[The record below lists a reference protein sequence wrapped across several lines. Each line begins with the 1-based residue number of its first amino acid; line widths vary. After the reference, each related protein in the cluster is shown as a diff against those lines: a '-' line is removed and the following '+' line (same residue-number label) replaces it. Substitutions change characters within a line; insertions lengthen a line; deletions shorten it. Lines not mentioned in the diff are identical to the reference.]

1 MPHCEVAQTESP
13 ITMEILSN
21 CAGERNS
28 TGVGKAHSADANRRG
43 AAQLVIRDGENETS
57 SDPGQQNETPEE
69 GLARRAAEDPG
80 VAFEDDCLRLLAK
93 LRDAAPAKYE
103 RTIARLKCAGVRISK
118 LEAMLEPDDAGAGDG
133 KDVPDALSRPS
144 QAHQILHVI
153 EPDAELFHTQE
164 KHGYMRVRVNGR
176 IQTLRIEGSEAFK
189 VIRRLFYEQT
199 GQIAQQDSI
208 KSAQSIMDQHG
219 QDAPERKVYL
229 RVASYGGCIYVDL
242 GDDSQTVV
250 RISAA
255 GWEIMSAEAAPV
267 IFIRRSGMRPLPMPT
282 VGGKI
287 DALSAFLNLAGMN
300 ERRLFIAALTYAFN
314 SRGPYPL
321 VALHGEHG
329 AAKSTQAIIFRLLL
343 DPSVSALRSMPKTE
357 DDLFVQASNA
367 WLQVYDNVSRIS
379 GETSDALCRLL
390 TGGGIGKRALYT
402 DLDQVLVD
410 IMRPGIV
417 TSIPAVAER
426 PDLAD
431 RSVMLG
437 CVPILPAKRRAESM
451 FWSDF
456 SAKHAEIFG
465 AVLDIVSCGLREL
478 PSVSHTGLFRM
489 ADFHRWGR
497 AVESMNGGAGTFDA
511 AYRANRN
518 NSVVVAIETDPVAA
532 GIVKLMQGKSND
544 GDGFRRWS
552 GTASDLR
559 SYIIA
564 DAGSEAKLGMQPGFP
579 KNAKALSQH
588 LTRISPLLR
597 EVDITWRR
605 DKKSDSRDLV
615 ISAPKDGKFA
625 SLASFVSDEAEHAN
639 GTSGL
644 GSEQDDASS
653 SPIDASSPD
662 LDARPPYPDATDAS
676 DASFGGSEDDDFPE
690 QLATHG
696 GTL

>member
-1 MPHCEVAQTESP
+1 MMQPDTHTNTASE
-13 ITMEILSN
+13 
-21 CAGERNS
+21 
-28 TGVGKAHSADANRRG
+28 KAPNG
-43 AAQLVIRDGENETS
+43 AEQEGGENETRS
-57 SDPGQQNETPEE
+57 EPGQQNETAEE
-69 GLARRAAEDPG
+69 SLVRRAAEDPG
-80 VAFEDDCLRLLAK
+80 AAFEDDSLRLLAE
-93 LRDAAPAKYE
+93 LRAAARAKYE
-103 RTIARLKCAGVRISK
+103 RTIARLKRAGVRISK
-118 LEAMLEPDDAGAGDG
+118 LEAMLEPDDADSGDDASNA
-133 KDVPDALSRPS
+133 KDASGRTT
-144 QAHQILHVI
+144 QAHQILHVV
-153 EPDAELFHTQE
+153 EPEAELFHTQE

-176 IQTLRIEGSEAFK
+176 TQALRIEGGDAFK
-189 VIRRLFYEQT
+189 VIRRLFHEQT
-199 GQIAQQDSI
+199 GQIAQHDSI
-208 KSAQSIMDQHG
+208 KSAQSIMDQHA

-229 RVASYGGCIYVDL
+229 RVASFDGCIYIDL
-242 GDDSQTVV
+242 GDDKQSVV
-250 RISAA
+250 RISAG
-255 GWEIMSAEAAPV
+255 GWEIINADAAPV

-282 VGGKI
+282 VGGNI
-287 DALSAFLNLAGMN
+287 DALSAFLNLAADN
-300 ERRLFIAALTYAFN
+300 ERRLFVAALTYAFN

-329 AAKSTQAIIFRLLL
+329 AAKSTQAIIFRQML

-431 RSVMLG
+431 RSVMLA
-437 CVPILPAKRRAESM
+437 CVPILPARRRAESM

-456 SAKHAEIFG
+456 TAKHAEIFG

-532 GIVKLMQGKSND
+532 GIVKLMQAKSND
-544 GDGFRRWS
+544 GDGFKRWS

-564 DAGSEAKLGMQPGFP
+564 DAGSDAKLGMQPGFP

-605 DKKSDSRDLV
+605 DKKSDSRNLV
-615 ISAPKDGKFA
+615 LSAPKDGKFA
-625 SLASFVSDEAEHAN
+625 SLASFASDDPGQGT
-639 GTSGL
+639 GTSDL
-644 GSEQDDASS
+644 VEDASEAS
-653 SPIDASSPD
+653 SVHRDAST
-662 LDARPPYPDATDAS
+662 LDQDTRDAPDADS
-676 DASFGGSEDDDFPE
+676 GGSEGDDFPE
-690 QLATHG
+690 QRPGDSHAAYG
-696 GTL
+696 GAL